1 MSRVEIGKRPQQLVA
16 NEADMSLLKNL
27 FPDKGI
33 QIGLYQFE
41 DKVEVL
47 IVLGFDAFV
56 ELDDILVIELREDD
70 QLPIGPL

>member
-1 MSRVEIGKRPQQLVA
+1 MSRVEIGKRSQQLVA

-33 QIGLYQFE
+33 QIGLHQLE
-41 DKVEVL
+41 DEVEVL